1 MLPDANT
8 DVCIN
13 KGKLNY
19 PLLNFSQAVKS
30 ISQQS
35 GTKVE
40 VANGSSCWIQ
50 VSDFFI
56 PSYILNSLQTCKV

>member
-19 PLLNFSQAVKS
+19 PLLNFSQFVES

-35 GTKVE
+35 GTKI
-40 VANGSSCWIQ
+40 ALGY
-50 VSDFFI
+50 FI
-56 PSYILNSLQTCKV
+56 ISISVITPFYKIVLFLKN

>member
-19 PLLNFSQAVKS
+19 PLLNFSQAVES

-35 GTKVE
+35 GTKI
-40 VANGSSCWIQ
+40 ALGY
-50 VSDFFI
+50 FI
-56 PSYILNSLQTCKV
+56 ISISVITKFYRIVLLLKI